1 MPKIFHISS
10 SSSSSFFGSAGVFR
24 SFLRATNM
32 ARISN
37 TNLLYVALLFLYYA
51 ARYVLECILMRLPM
65 RVEMPENCD
74 GQFQKFFERLISF
87 IKFCKKVF
95 FPALAFVARTPV
107 LFFPVSYL
115 MFVKEWINSCVYF
128 CTAHWPFLAAS
139 WAILKFLSRARLTE
153 EDTWKALGRFIS
165 FTRISVGRSHI
176 ENGRTYG
183 VRPTTFG
190 RLPTI
195 VPLVVQAVVAVAVV
209 LSLATRVLSVF
220 SSSSEHRYYRHDDF
234 QHPSGPHYHY
244 PFPAPH
250 EFGYVEGPRRSPTS
264 NSQIDMDPDSVATSN
279 TSPDSREQFT
289 TFITGC
295 YDGDTCYTNN
305 LSFNGQPL
313 PDMFASMK
321 IRLNGIDAP
330 ELSRANCELERC
342 LARQAKHEIERIVES
357 GGGHVLALQQCK
369 PDKYGGRMVCDIIT
383 RKGKVASELMLEKGL
398 AVSYGGK
405 KKEFSWCQH
414 RKGPKELKSRI
425 DECLS
430 EICPWHKS
438 GSTSDCQDLLN
449 SCFE

>member
-1 MPKIFHISS
+1 
-10 SSSSSFFGSAGVFR
+10 
-24 SFLRATNM
+24 
-32 ARISN
+32 
-37 TNLLYVALLFLYYA
+37 
-51 ARYVLECILMRLPM
+51 MRLPM
-65 RVEMPENCD
+65 RIEMPENYD
-74 GQFQKFFERLISF
+74 RQAHKFIGRLINSVYL
-87 IKFCKKVF
+87 CKKVF
-95 FPALAFVARTPV
+95 FPAVALVARSPV
-107 LFFPVSYL
+107 LFFFVSYR
-115 MFVKEWINSCVYF
+115 MYVKEWINSYVYF
-128 CTAHWPFLAAS
+128 CVAHWSFLVAC
-139 WAILKFLSRARLTE
+139 WTILKTLSRARLTE
-153 EDTWKALGRFIS
+153 EDTWNALGRFIS

-176 ENGRTYG
+176 ENERKYG
-183 VRPTTFG
+183 VRPTNFG

-209 LSLATRVLSVF
+209 LSLTARVLSAVRSHHHHF
-220 SSSSEHRYYRHDDF
+220 SSSSEHRYYRHNGADYGGHMRHDDF
-234 QHPSGPHYHY
+234 QHPSVPYYHY

-250 EFGYVEGPRRSPTS
+250 EFGYVSTGPRRSPTS
-264 NSQIDMDPDSVATSN
+264 NSQIVMDPDPIAN
-279 TSPDSREQFT
+279 AFPDSREQFT
-289 TFITGC
+289 TVIPSC
-295 YDGDTCYTNN
+295 YDGDTCYTTN

-369 PDKYGGRMVCDIIT
+369 PDKYGGRMVCDILT
-383 RKGKVASELMLEKGL
+383 RKGKVASELMLERGL

-405 KKEFSWCQH
+405 KKEFSWCQQ

-438 GSTSDCQDLLN
+438 GSTSDCQDAFL
-449 SCFE
+449 E